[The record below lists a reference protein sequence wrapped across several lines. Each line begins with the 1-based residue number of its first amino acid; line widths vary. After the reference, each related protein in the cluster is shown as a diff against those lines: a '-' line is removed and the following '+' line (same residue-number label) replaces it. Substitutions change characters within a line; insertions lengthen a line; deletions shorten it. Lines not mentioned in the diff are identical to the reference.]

1 MMHGRHRQ
9 RGRGGRGPGRGR
21 ADHLLEPA
29 LLCSLL
35 HGATHGY
42 GLAEELARFG
52 LEDVPLRRI
61 YRVLQGLEAAGWVTS
76 GWNTAETQGPPRR
89 VYALTFDGRDLL
101 QDWMDHLRESRSAI
115 DRLLEAYERRD
126 AQGGP
131 ER

>member
-76 GWNTAETQGPPRR
+76 GSGGVGHVGLGHYRDAGTASAGLCADVRWAGSAARLDGPP
-89 VYALTFDGRDLL
+89 A
-101 QDWMDHLRESRSAI
+101 REPVCHRSPP
-115 DRLLEAYERRD
+115 
-126 AQGGP
+126 GGV
-131 ER
+131 